1 MDINFLLIDWQFFH
15 SLYLYQEQLHLYFQ
29 NLESFSVEQMIIM
42 IRSFFDKNNIV
53 SETKLLSEKYFQNA
67 LDNLLVIPESKRS
80 DLISFTNF
88 IKNRE
93 Y

>member
-1 MDINFLLIDWQFFH
+1 
-15 SLYLYQEQLHLYFQ
+15 
-29 NLESFSVEQMIIM
+29 MIIM
-42 IRSFFDKNNIV
+42 IRSFFDKNNIIN
-53 SETKLLSEKYFQNA
+53 ETKLLSEKYFQNA